1 MQFTGVSYCT
11 GVVSMKSICVMKL
24 LDLPYV
30 SLWLL
35 DSEIKPCDG
44 NSNCQCNVLLPPTKE
59 EVHAFFCLFV
69 CLSVCFVSKITQR
82 HVHGFG

>member
-1 MQFTGVSYCT
+1 
-11 GVVSMKSICVMKL
+11 MKSICVMKL

-35 DSEIKPCDG
+35 DSKIKPCDG